1 MRGTAGSLLETN
13 WNQKIPGS
21 VLGGKGKEMARLSQ
35 MPMKQESPAGVSCLG
50 RRRRWASSHSP
61 SRREGPARVWT
72 AGLHNGPLSSKALK
86 DLRHSVL
93 LRLCS
98 LEIPASDDFMGSYGL
113 DKRVTL
119 VNSLLGEAAGK
130 APLRPIPARE
140 GRLPQDAGLR
150 QGLRRKPVLPA
161 LSPTTFIFFPVKT
174 RTGKRDKSPSEKNQL
189 KVTRED
195 REGRLP

>member
-130 APLRPIPARE
+130 LPYDQFPLGRAGYPRTPAFGRGCGGSPYSQLCHRP
-140 GRLPQDAGLR
+140 RLFSSLSK
-150 QGLRRKPVLPA
+150 QGQESGTRALVRKTN
-161 LSPTTFIFFPVKT
+161 S
-174 RTGKRDKSPSEKNQL
+174 R
-189 KVTRED
+189 
-195 REGRLP
+195 